1 MHERSLIARL
11 ILQIDEELLNRQLCG
26 LKEVRLEIG
35 EFAGVEPA
43 LLELAWQEL
52 AAVHW
57 KSAVSLTL
65 EVVPLT
71 AQCRQCGQAFHV
83 ERFRFVCPV
92 CDHAGVDVVAGE
104 GLRLISLTTQ
114 GSGSPEGYSR

>member
-11 ILQIDEELLNRQLCG
+11 ILQIEEELQQRQLSG

-35 EFAGVEPA
+35 EFAGVEPE

-52 AAVHW
+52 ALLHW
-57 KSAVSLTL
+57 NADVGLTL
-65 EVVPLT
+65 DVVPLT
-71 AQCRQCGQAFHV
+71 AECRQCGQSFHV

-104 GLRLISLTTQ
+104 GLRLISLTTE
-114 GSGSPEGYSR
+114 GSGSPEGRS